1 MCYNIER
8 VVENADFTTD
18 KIYEYI
24 FDPRSITGTEELE
37 KKSEY
42 EEKQFRKVFV
52 PREGLTDLSFQEETK
67 KIRIYS
73 GNAITFDANITNDG
87 NGRKVKYHSKQL
99 LYGCK
104 VPNPN
109 TKGANGLQFPITSE
123 LRIVVGS
130 GILSSCSYA
139 VLRSDERLYVIHA
152 GAYSVNSQGINR
164 YKTHCETLNKDIFN
178 AFVSLEDQISG
189 ASSQLVTD
197 GLDDATLAEKLA
209 EHRASGIIV
218 SHAFPMNN
226 QQIPKEP
233 ISFNT
238 TTYNSNTTRF
248 IKYAN
253 EARVYVIKNEN
264 GKMSCLVRKASEDKH
279 VWFTAMFDNIE
290 C

>member
-1 MCYNIER
+1 MCYDIER

-24 FDPRSITGTEELE
+24 FDPRIITGTEELE
-37 KKSEY
+37 KKEEY
-42 EEKQFRKVFV
+42 EKKQFRKFFV
-52 PREGLTDLSFQEETK
+52 PREGLTDSSFLEETN

-73 GNAITFDANITNDG
+73 GNAIIFDEGITNDG
-87 NGRKVKYHSKQL
+87 NGRKVKYHSKRL

-104 VPNPN
+104 VPNPS

-130 GILSSCSYA
+130 GKLSSCSYA
-139 VLRSDERLYVIHA
+139 VLRSDKRLYVIHA
-152 GAYSVNSQGINR
+152 GAYSVNSQGIDC

-189 ASSQLVTD
+189 ESSQLLTD
-197 GLDDATLAEKLA
+197 GLDDATLAQKLA

-218 SHAFPMNN
+218 SHALPMEDK
-226 QQIPKEP
+226 QIPKEP
-233 ISFNT
+233 ISFDT
-238 TTYNSNTTRF
+238 TKYKSYTTRF

-264 GKMSCLVRKASEDKH
+264 GKTSCLVRKASEDRC